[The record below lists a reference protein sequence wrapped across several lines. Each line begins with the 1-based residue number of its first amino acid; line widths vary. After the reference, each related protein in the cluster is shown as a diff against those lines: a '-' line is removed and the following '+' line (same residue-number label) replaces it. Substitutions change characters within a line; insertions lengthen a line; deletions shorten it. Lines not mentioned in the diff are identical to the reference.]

1 MSQAIQTLPES
12 TWPCGLMVE
21 SSVRN
26 EPHGRFKKTLK
37 PSLPEAMTKLT
48 QTKPIQFKTKN
59 ELAKKLENI
68 RHNFMSSMHS

>member
-1 MSQAIQTLPES
+1 
-12 TWPCGLMVE
+12 MVE

-26 EPHGRFKKTLK
+26 EPHGRVRKTLK

-48 QTKPIQFKTKN
+48 QTKPVQFKTKN